1 MERAGKNENRR
12 DDCDNANTPN
22 PRHQSIHRALLAGV
36 RPGLILRL
44 QPASV
49 NGNLLTNDKGGVT
62 IVHAMRRRLTLAFL
76 VVVQAGLTAVATAQV
91 VGSATNSAARLAD
104 GHPDLQGVYDIASM
118 TPLEREPGTPLV
130 MSKEDAARFE
140 LQRAERVRRAALP
153 SKGDRDAPPH
163 GGDGS
168 TGAAGNVGGYNNFWV
183 DNGTE
188 YYTIDGQ
195 KRMSV
200 IVDPPDGRVPPF
212 TPQARQRAERFALPT
227 SDAQENDPG
236 LGNPNAYDNME
247 QRPLGERCLLGFGST
262 SGPPSLP
269 VLYNNLHQIVQT
281 PTAVVIL
288 SEMVHDARIVRINSL
303 HLPASIRKWNG
314 DSIGRWEGDTLVVD
328 TTNFTDRTRFRGS
341 SEKLHVVE
349 RFSRIDARTVR
360 YQFTVDDPET
370 WTKPW
375 SGEEAWPLTESR
387 LFEYACHEGNYAMTN
402 IMRGA
407 RLREQNKQ

>member
-1 MERAGKNENRR
+1 MECARKKQNRR
-12 DDCDNANTPN
+12 DDSDNTKTPN
-22 PRHQSIHRALLAGV
+22 PRHQSIHRALLAGAA
-36 RPGLILRL
+36 RLRSWHSASFGAAGLILRL
-44 QPASV
+44 PQASV

-62 IVHAMRRRLTLAFL
+62 IVHAMRRRLTLAL
-76 VVVQAGLTAVATAQV
+76 LAVAQAGLTAVATAQV
-91 VGSATNSAARLAD
+91 VGSATNSIPRLAD

-188 YYTIDGQ
+188 YDTIDGQ

-200 IVDPPDGRVPPF
+200 IVDPPDGRVPPL
-212 TPQARQRAERFALPT
+212 TAQARQRAERFALPT

-288 SEMVHDARIVRINSL
+288 SEMVHDARIVRINGAAL
-303 HLPASIRKWNG
+303 AG
-314 DSIGRWEGDTLVVD
+314 VDS
-328 TTNFTDRTRFRGS
+328 
-341 SEKLHVVE
+341 KVE
-349 RFSRIDARTVR
+349 RRLDRPMGRRHAGGGHDEFHRQDAFPWLQREAAHRRTL
-360 YQFTVDDPET
+360 FTHRRAHRALSIHRRRFGHVD
-370 WTKPW
+370 K
-375 SGEEAWPLTESR
+375 
-387 LFEYACHEGNYAMTN
+387 AMV
-402 IMRGA
+402 G
-407 RLREQNKQ
+407 